1 MLFSSPLF
9 LFAFLPCVLLLHAVL
24 RGVRARNA
32 LLLVASLLFYAWG
45 EPLGLLVLLASTLVN
60 WAFGLRIGAAAG
72 RRRDWLTG
80 CAIAFNLA
88 ALAYYKY
95 ADFAIAS
102 LNTVLHP
109 AGIGTLPLPGVILPI
124 GVSFFTFHAITYI
137 VGVARG
143 QNPAVRDPSEVA
155 LYIFFFP
162 QLVAGPIIRYYDVA
176 AQFHERKVDWDN
188 FAYGVRRFA
197 EGLAKKVF
205 IANAAALPAD
215 ALFKAN
221 AAEALSSGAAWLGL
235 ACYTVQIYFDFSG
248 YSDMAVG
255 LGRMFGFRFKEN
267 FAWPYSARSVQEFWR
282 RWHMSLST
290 WFRDYVYIPMG
301 GNRGGEARTLRNLLF
316 VFVLCGLWHGA
327 SWTFVVW
334 GLFHGVFL
342 VLERSRF
349 GGWIAA
355 LPSPFRSAYT
365 LLVVAC
371 GWVFFRCESFGHA
384 MAYFGALVGMGSGT
398 EVVAGHVNRGVHLAL
413 ALGAIL
419 SFPVWPGLRGRWE
432 AAMQKHS
439 RWAPLAWS
447 VDSARVIALFFVSA
461 VWLAGGTYNPFIYFR
476 F

>member
-9 LFAFLPCVLLLHAVL
+9 LFAFLPCVLLLHAIL
-24 RGVRARNA
+24 REVRARNTV
-32 LLLVASLLFYAWG
+32 LLAASLLFYAWG
-45 EPLGLLVLLASTLVN
+45 EPLGLLVLLFSTLVN
-60 WAFGLRIGAAAG
+60 WAFGIRIAAARPG
-72 RRRDWLTG
+72 HRAWLTG
-80 CAIAFNLA
+80 AAVAFNLG

-102 LNTVLHP
+102 LNAVLGP
-109 AGIGTLPLPGVILPI
+109 IGLGALPLPGIILPI
-124 GVSFFTFHAITYI
+124 GVSFFTFHAITYV

-143 QNPAVRDPSEVA
+143 QNAAVRDPSEVA

-176 AQFHERKVDWDN
+176 EQFHTRKVDRNN

-205 IANAAALPAD
+205 IANAAAVPAD
-215 ALFKAN
+215 ALFNAN
-221 AAEALSSGAAWLGL
+221 AAGALSAGAAWLGL

-267 FAWPYSARSVQEFWR
+267 FAWPYSAKSVQEFWR

-290 WFRDYVYIPMG
+290 WFRDYVYIPLG
-301 GNRGGEARTLRNLLF
+301 GSRHGEARTLRNLLL
-316 VFVLCGLWHGA
+316 VFFLCGLWHGA
-327 SWTFVVW
+327 SWTFVIW
-334 GLFHGVFL
+334 GLFHGIFL
-342 VLERSRF
+342 VLERTRL
-349 GGWIAA
+349 GGGIAA

-365 LLVVAC
+365 LLAVAI
-371 GWVFFRCESFGHA
+371 GWVFFRCDNFGHA
-384 MAYFGALVGMGSGT
+384 TTYLGALAGRGSGT
-398 EVVAGHVNRGVHLAL
+398 EVVAGHMNRGVQLAL
-413 ALGAIL
+413 ILGAIL
-419 SFPVWPGLRGRWE
+419 SFPVWPGFRRRWE
-432 AAMQKHS
+432 AAMQRHS